1 MGRRS
6 NKQKKHLRSAAI
18 ARAGRKYYTVPTVI
32 EATDCL
38 ASDTENAG
46 LPGTLSNANPIHL
59 DEFEGFD
66 DEGKGSE
73 SENLNED
80 DDVCSWPGGV
90 NNHVKHEDD
99 WIDLTETD
107 EELRKSLEVCMVREA
122 AANLTAYQSL
132 MQSIH

>member
-38 ASDTENAG
+38 A
-46 LPGTLSNANPIHL
+46 LSNANPIHL